1 MNKTSKSQSEVWEW
15 KESLY
20 KEIINL
26 PKNKR
31 LEYLCDKSKDTI
43 ISILKNRKSSYNSSF
58 RANSPVVADSSD

>member
-1 MNKTSKSQSEVWEW
+1 MNNISKSQSEVWEW

-20 KEIINL
+20 KETMNL

-43 ISILKNRKSSYNSSF
+43 ISILKNRKSFYKSSI
-58 RANSPVVADSSD
+58 NTDSPVVADSSD